1 MLGRQ
6 VREGGQVQDI
16 RHGRRRADTHVHL
29 RRRPQP
35 GSPRVLPPVLQ
46 ARKRHFRQQGGAQEG
61 GLLVRGVPVCDKVRQ
76 FQRFYF
82 AIVFLL

>member
-1 MLGRQ
+1 M
-6 VREGGQVQDI
+6 QDI